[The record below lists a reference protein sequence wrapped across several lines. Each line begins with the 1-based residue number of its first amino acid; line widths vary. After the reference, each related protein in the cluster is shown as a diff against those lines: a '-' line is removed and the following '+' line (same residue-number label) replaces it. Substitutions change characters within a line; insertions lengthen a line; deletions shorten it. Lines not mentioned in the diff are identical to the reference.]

1 MAGVIFFTFYVSLT
15 LVALTGYQGDTAI
28 QFIFSFIFF
37 QTAGGLSL
45 GADNPNIAS
54 TQDLALRAMSLHDDA
69 IALRLTVL
77 MHNA

>member
-1 MAGVIFFTFYVSLT
+1 

-54 TQDLALRAMSLHDDA
+54 THGSALSAVSLRDGV
-69 IALRLTVL
+69 LRFARGGFAKEGGDVFII
-77 MHNA
+77 HVK

>member
-28 QFIFSFIFF
+28 QFTFLFLLC
-37 QTAGGLSL
+37 QTAGGQSL

-54 TQDLALRAMSLHDDA
+54 KHSSALRAVSLRDSN
-69 IALRLTVL
+69 LLP
-77 MHNA
+77 